1 MADKTSRLAEIYKS
15 EKAKGGGLASTF
27 GKRALEKIDPR
38 QMFDQ
43 KGLLAAALPSVFKAY
58 KATPA
63 DKVKELSTTQSSS
76 LGNVDGLISEFRDV
90 KISSTISAKN
100 SMSLPSMARDMNVMR
115 QNIGKLVK
123 LQGGTPRE
131 GADMFFKKASENEA
145 SYETQFRKEKT
156 KPSTSPTQQA
166 PKKEDK
172 GILGSIMGMGTT
184 IAAAITGVLGTIFS
198 TENLGKIFGVGL
210 DIMKGLG
217 GALRTLLPILTNPV
231 FLGIAAALV
240 SAKWLMDLLDKKNSE
255 ANTQEKTDL
264 RKAQDRGSQASK
276 VAARTI
282 RIDEGLK
289 SLLKDDRTDEEVS
302 AYTRGEIR
310 TKDELR
316 AKIAEAEASGKRA
329 IEIKDSRVVKEAQA
343 ELHEDALKSQAD
355 GSIDAAEMRRMKSLP
370 TPTPMESSGAGG
382 GRGGQG
388 GPTAEELNRP
398 TQIPS
403 GASTG
408 PNGEFKSKQD
418 FLTAMYP
425 LAVKA
430 SEKLGGVDPNALLT
444 QWGFESAWGSKTSG
458 KYNYF
463 GIKADKNWSGDKK
476 DVMTHEYLQ
485 GEKVTLPQ
493 PFRSYGSPKEAVDDY
508 VNFLKNNKRYER
520 AGVFQAKT
528 SGEYFGALQKAGYA
542 TDPNYASKLTSATE
556 STGKNIAML
565 NLPTPSTGSALS
577 STSTQVASASG
588 QGGPT
593 IVNNNTTNNTMASAG
608 QKSQGTSTIPS
619 AFDDVFIALLGRVT

>member
-255 ANTQEKTDL
+255 ANTQEKQKL
-264 RKAQDRGSQASK
+264 RIAQDRGSQASK
-276 VAARTI
+276 SARRTFLI
-282 RIDEGLK
+282 NDELK
-289 SLLKDDRTDEEVS
+289 SYLKDDRTDEELS
-302 AYTRGEIR
+302 DFTSGEIR

-329 IEIKDSRVVKEAQA
+329 IEIKESRVVKEAQA

-355 GSIDAAEMRRMKSLP
+355 GSIDAAEMRRMKIAPTP

-493 PFRSYGSPKEAVDDY
+493 PFRSYGSPEEAVDDY
-508 VNFLKNNKRYER
+508 VNFLKNNK
-520 AGVFQAKT
+520 AKT

-565 NLPTPSTGSALS
+565 NLPTPSTGSALVT
-577 STSTQVASASG
+577 TSTQVASASG